1 MSRAFFSSKKLTYQA
16 KIRAAIESNRAKWYN
31 FYARSFKRSY
41 DSRIWNLSQKLVC
54 PLNGE
59 PWMESLINMKMQVA
73 EIAKAVKA
81 VNAEQAWP
89 DVHVTGVAFD
99 SRNLH
104 AGDLFIP
111 LMGDNDGHQYIQNAI
126 ANGAVATLWASDHA
140 DSEPDELPVIMVTD
154 TLTALQQLG
163 QYYLQK
169 INPKVVAV
177 TGSNGK
183 TTTKDMIASVLSTQ
197 FNVTKTHANFN
208 NQIGVPITLLSMEPN
223 TEVVV
228 VEMGMDHFGELDFLS
243 QLVQPD
249 VAVITMIG
257 EAHIEFFGTR
267 DRIADAKLEIV
278 HGLKE
283 DGTFIFNGDEPLF
296 QERAQAVSQ
305 HQRTFGLDAT
315 NTLVGSDV
323 TSGRAQTEFKAS
335 LWPDDTYTIPM
346 MGAYNVNNALAAL
359 LVADTFHIRPTA
371 AKQAIASFVPT
382 ENRTEWLSGS
392 QGEAILSDVYNSNP
406 TAARRVLAAFAAVP
420 TKGHRI
426 AVLGDMLE
434 LGDQSDALH
443 MSLAS
448 ELDPT
453 TIQSVYLNGQHM
465 QALAEVIKNK
475 YPQGMVHYYPTE
487 SQAQMIADLTTVVSA
502 DDQVLLKGS
511 HGIHLEKVLAALTA

>member
-1 MSRAFFSSKKLTYQA
+1 
-16 KIRAAIESNRAKWYN
+16 
-31 FYARSFKRSY
+31 
-41 DSRIWNLSQKLVC
+41 
-54 PLNGE
+54 
-59 PWMESLINMKMQVA
+59 MESLIDMKMQVA
-73 EIAKAVKA
+73 EIAKAVQA

-89 DVHVTGVAFD
+89 DVNVTGVAFD
-99 SRNLH
+99 SRKLQ
-104 AGDLFIP
+104 AGDLFVP
-111 LMGDNDGHQYIQNAI
+111 LMGANDGHQYIQSAI
-126 ANGAVATLWASDHA
+126 EHGAVATLWASDHA
-140 DSEPDELPVIMVTD
+140 DNIPENLPVIMVAD

-208 NQIGVPITLLSMEPN
+208 NQIGVPVTLLSMEPN

-243 QLVQPD
+243 RLVQPD

-267 DRIADAKLEIV
+267 DRIADAKMEIV

-283 DGTFIFNGDEPLF
+283 DGTFIFNGDEPLL
-296 QERAQAVSQ
+296 QERAKEISQ
-305 HQRTFGLDAT
+305 QQRTFGLDT
-315 NTLVGSDV
+315 SNTLAGSDIT
-323 TSGRAQTEFKAS
+323 TSRAQTQFKTS
-335 LWPDDTYTIPM
+335 LWPDSTYTIPM

-359 LVADTFHIRPTA
+359 LVADTFHIRPA
-371 AKQAIASFVPT
+371 AAQQAIASFVPT
-382 ENRTEWLSGS
+382 ENRTEWLTGDR
-392 QGEAILSDVYNSNP
+392 GEAILSDVYNSNP

-420 TKGHRI
+420 TKGQRI
-426 AVLGDMLE
+426 VVLGDMLE
-434 LGDQSDALH
+434 LGSQSDALH

-448 ELDPT
+448 ELDPA
-453 TIQSVYLNGQHM
+453 TIASVYLNGEHM
-465 QALAEVIKNK
+465 RALAEVLQEK
-475 YPQGMVHYYPTE
+475 YPAGAVHYYPTD
-487 SQAQMIADLTTVVSA
+487 QQPQLIADLTAAVSA

-511 HGIHLEKVLAALTA
+511 HGIHLEKVLTALEADPEK